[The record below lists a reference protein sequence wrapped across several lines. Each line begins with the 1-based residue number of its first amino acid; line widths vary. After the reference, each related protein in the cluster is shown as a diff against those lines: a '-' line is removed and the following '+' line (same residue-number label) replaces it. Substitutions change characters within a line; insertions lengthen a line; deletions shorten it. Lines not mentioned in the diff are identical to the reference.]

1 MAASTEILIG
11 ESGGQHV
18 VIRPLSRS
26 HPGLFDYWDGN
37 WIVCEVEIAAGGFRG
52 GFRADLRGEE
62 FLGFLNETAE
72 LSRTLEGAASLTSM
86 EGQIAL
92 TLTGDGRGLVRVA
105 GEAVDVAGSGNRLQ
119 FGFGIDQTCLPEI
132 ARLWNTCSPPFPC
145 SARPMSPSGPSTL
158 KKDHLAGGAS
168 RLPALILLKYVEYS
182 RSSRF
187 GGRAPRSGPPSA

>member
-1 MAASTEILIG
+1 MAPSTEIRVG
-11 ESGGQHV
+11 DSGGQHV
-18 VIRPLSRS
+18 LIRPLSRS

-92 TLTGDGRGLVRVA
+92 TLTGDGKGLVRVA
-105 GEAVDVAGSGNRLQ
+105 GEAVDVAGTGNRLQ

-132 ARLWNTCSPPFPC
+132 ARSLEYLLAAFPV
-145 SARPMSPSGPSTL
+145 L
-158 KKDHLAGGAS
+158 GAPDVS
-168 RLPALILLKYVEYS
+168 
-182 RSSRF
+182 
-187 GGRAPRSGPPSA
+187 